1 MYDKCK
7 WKDVLH
13 QLVRWFICPC
23 VWRRTIFNDKVRNV
37 TIQIQFTVYSL
48 LPVLWESDDHIA
60 QNASGLGFVHYDFF
74 YSESAK
80 TRALK
85 QNWIAIIINLKWFLA
100 KRYIA
105 LFMSVCFYL
114 PFSLTDC
121 YHGFLQGD
129 PFKGICIWMST
140 VWISNLVMSQFW
152 QVLTSLS
159 EVMPFVHR
167 FVVILLAFTLLFW
180 CCITCWNFTPTQL
193 LQVTKEI
200 VKPVPVHDTYSW
212 IISVASKL
220 YFRCTVCS
228 NFLIPTVCYV
238 YNNFLS
244 MIGMQCMR
252 RAILQQ

>member
-1 MYDKCK
+1 
-7 WKDVLH
+7 
-13 QLVRWFICPC
+13 
-23 VWRRTIFNDKVRNV
+23 
-37 TIQIQFTVYSL
+37 
-48 LPVLWESDDHIA
+48 
-60 QNASGLGFVHYDFF
+60 
-74 YSESAK
+74 
-80 TRALK
+80 
-85 QNWIAIIINLKWFLA
+85 
-100 KRYIA
+100 
-105 LFMSVCFYL
+105 MSVWFYL

-129 PFKGICIWMST
+129 PFKGICTWMST
-140 VWISNLVMSQFW
+140 VWISKLVMSQFW
-152 QVLTSLS
+152 QVLTSFL
-159 EVMPFVHR
+159 EVMP

-180 CCITCWNFTPTQL
+180 CCITCWNFTPTRL

-244 MIGMQCMR
+244 IIGTQCMR